1 MISVLS
7 RKKKAICPVL
17 YQKGIKGQNSEAFF
31 DKEITIEESMNL
43 SQNESLLWFGHD
55 MGGISLGGKGILI
68 LAFDKPFTD
77 LEGNDLTI
85 YEVGTDRESVEVS
98 VCSDCQKETVYISLK
113 ILMHTVSSYS
123 PISPHSTTHPSP
135 RPPW

>member
-1 MISVLS
+1 
-7 RKKKAICPVL
+7 
-17 YQKGIKGQNSEAFF
+17 
-31 DKEITIEESMNL
+31 MNL
-43 SQNESLLWFGHD
+43 SQNESFLWFGHD

-98 VCSDCQKETVYISLK
+98 VCSLSL
-113 ILMHTVSSYS
+113 IH
-123 PISPHSTTHPSP
+123 I
-135 RPPW
+135 

>member
-1 MISVLS
+1 MS

-17 YQKGIKGQNSEAFF
+17 YQKGIKGQNSGAFF
-31 DKEITIEESMNL
+31 DKE
-43 SQNESLLWFGHD
+43 
-55 MGGISLGGKGILI
+55 ILI

-98 VCSDCQKETVYISLK
+98 VYSDCQKETVYISLK